1 MSATLNSELRHR
13 AEADLSSP
21 ALITDLVGLSVHAMK
36 SQSQGS
42 KPRVCGVGFPFWIA
56 ILAQPSSDRS
66 SHWYGVRTTSA
77 YQHLLSACMT
87 ARSARRC
94 GSDSIMSRSMRTQ
107 AVEDS
112 ASRVRDERKRQSINA
127 LARASPAAAW
137 VGAAGR

>member
-1 MSATLNSELRHR
+1 MSATLNSELGHR

-42 KPRVCGVGFPFWIA
+42 KPRVCGVGFPFSIA

-77 YQHLLSACMT
+77 YQHLISACMT
-87 ARSARRC
+87 ARLREPVWFGFDNVAVDAHASCRRQREPRA
-94 GSDSIMSRSMRTQ
+94 GRTQ
-107 AVEDS
+107 A
-112 ASRVRDERKRQSINA
+112 SID
-127 LARASPAAAW
+127 
-137 VGAAGR
+137 